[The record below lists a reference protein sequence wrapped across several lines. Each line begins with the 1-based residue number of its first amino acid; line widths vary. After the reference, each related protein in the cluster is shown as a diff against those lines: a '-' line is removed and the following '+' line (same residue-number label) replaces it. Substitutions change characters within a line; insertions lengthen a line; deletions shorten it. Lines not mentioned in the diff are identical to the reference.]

1 MDRWCGDRVLKDAF
15 PVLFACATDQQA
27 TIDSL
32 LTRSASGSYSDW
44 NVNFVRNFNDWEM
57 EGVISFFGLLHSHSS
72 FKVGGDGLRWRL
84 KGNGMFDICFYYIA
98 LRGSPPVKFLW
109 KSIWSV
115 HVPRRVSFFVW
126 SATWDRILI
135 ADNLMQRGY
144 QLVGWCCLCCCA
156 GETTSH
162 LLLHCSFTYGL
173 WSFVF
178 RSFGALWV
186 LSSSVSGLL
195 FGWRNWLGKHH
206 SKIWNLVPAC
216 LFWTHLAGT

>member
-1 MDRWCGDRVLKDAF
+1 MKDAF

-57 EGVISFFGLLHSHSS
+57 EGVISFFGLLHSRSS

-84 KGNGMFDICFYYIA
+84 KGNGMFNICSYYTA
-98 LRGSPPVKFLW
+98 LRGSLPMKFPW